1 MPEFA
6 AEIAPTLLP
15 RSPDISVI
23 VPTFNEQDNVAL
35 LVQKIDAV
43 LKDAAWE
50 VIFVDDDST
59 DNTLQVLQ
67 DLARKDSRV
76 RYIHRVKRRGL
87 ASAVVEGLMSS
98 SAPYLAVMDADLQHD
113 EGVLPTMLARLRSGD
128 ADVVI
133 GSRYVDGGGVG
144 DWEGTRQSYSK
155 FATNLAK
162 TFLKV
167 SVSDP
172 MSGFFALTREAL
184 AGSVRKLSLRG
195 YKILLDILASTSKPL
210 RVVEVPFQFRTR
222 TAGESKLDSLV
233 ALEFLE
239 MLLDKTVG
247 RVVPTRFIMFM
258 AVGGAGVLVHMA
270 ILSMAMF
277 GFGVEFL
284 VAQTTA
290 TAIAIAFNFFV
301 NNMLTYRDKRI
312 KGFWPTLRG
321 LATFYA
327 VCGFG
332 ATANVGIANYM
343 FSMHSEWWLAAIA
356 GILVGAVWNFA
367 ASRVFTWR

>member
-6 AEIAPTLLP
+6 AAPATLQ
-15 RSPDISVI
+15 RSPEISVI

-35 LVQKIDAV
+35 LVQKIEAV
-43 LKDAAWE
+43 LKDVVWE

-59 DNTLQVLQ
+59 DSTLQVLQ
-67 DLARKDSRV
+67 ELARNDVRV

-113 EGVLPTMLARLRSGD
+113 EAVLPAMLTRLRSGE
-128 ADVVI
+128 ADVVV

-155 FATNLAK
+155 FATTLAK

-167 SVSDP
+167 NVSDP

-210 RVVEVPFQFRTR
+210 RVVELPFQFRTR

-239 MLLDKTVG
+239 MLLDKTIG
-247 RVVPTRFIMFM
+247 RVIPTRFIMFM
-258 AVGGAGVLVHMA
+258 AVGGAGVVVHMA
-270 ILSMAMF
+270 ILSAAMF
-277 GFGVEFL
+277 GFKLEFL
-284 VAQTTA
+284 VAQTVA
-290 TAIAIAFNFFV
+290 TTIAIAFNFFV
-301 NNMLTYRDKRI
+301 NNTLTYRDKRI
-312 KGFWPTLRG
+312 KGFWPTVRG
-321 LATFYA
+321 LVTFYI
-327 VCGFG
+327 VCAFG

-343 FSMHSEWWLAAIA
+343 FTMHSEWWLAAIA

-367 ASRVFTWR
+367 ASKVFTWR